1 MKLSLQWLREWVP
14 VNESAEALAERMTL
28 AGLETETAPLIG
40 ALPQGVVVGRII
52 AAERHPQA
60 DRLQV
65 CQVDVGQAA
74 PLSIVCGAANARV
87 GLHAP
92 CATVGGSLPGGQ
104 RITEAKL
111 RGVDSFGML
120 CSTQELGLAEKS
132 DGLLELDP
140 ESLPGTPI
148 ERHLSFDDALLHLEL
163 TPNRGD
169 CLSVLGLAR
178 ELAALYSVPMRRPNL
193 PPAVVVGD
201 KVLKVEL
208 DDAEACPAYVGR
220 LITRLRTDARTPD
233 WMRERLRRSGIRCLH
248 PVVDITNYVMLELGQ
263 PLHAF
268 DLKSLQGTIRVR
280 RAAAGESLALL
291 NEQTVALDHAELVIA
306 DDRGPLALAGVMGG
320 AASGV
325 NADTTAIFLES
336 ACFAPAAVA
345 GTGRRHKLNSD
356 ALYRF
361 ERGVDPGLQRTALDR
376 ASQLIVQLCGGEVHP
391 VSQAGRLQPE
401 GVSIRLRAERVSR
414 LLGIKLPPKEIEALL
429 GRLGMSLRHDVGGS
443 WQVKVPSYRSDLRLE
458 VDLIEEVAR
467 LHGYARIAAEPYPA
481 RLAPRP
487 LPENRLAAETLD
499 DCLIQRGWQE
509 TVSLAFADPRLHAA
523 LMPDAATV
531 RVDNPLAE
539 PLADL
544 RCTLWTGLIPAWRHN
559 LQRQVRRLRLF
570 ERGVVFAPG
579 ADGVEETACIAGLA
593 SGPAAPEQWGLSAR
607 ESDFHDLKAEVE
619 ALLGGRLAEARFVAD
634 AHPALHPGQ
643 TARVWLGDQAIG
655 WLGRLHP
662 RVVQALDLPEAPLVF
677 ELAVDPLRER
687 PLPKAR
693 PWSEFPSSRRDL
705 AVVVPLAVTAQALI
719 DAARAVAGP
728 SLIGTPVFDV
738 YHGKG
743 LSDGCKSIAIGLIFN
758 DYSRTLQQTEIE
770 AQVAAI
776 LQVWQQNLGAVVRA

>member
-14 VNESAEALAERMTL
+14 INEPAEALAERMTL
-28 AGLETETAPLIG
+28 AGLETESAALIG
-40 ALPQGVVVGRII
+40 ALPVGVVVGRIV

-65 CQVDVGQAA
+65 CQVDVGEAA
-74 PLSIVCGAANARV
+74 PLTIVCGAANARV

-92 CATVGGSLPGGQ
+92 CAKVGGVLPGGQ

-120 CSTQELGLAEKS
+120 CSAQELGLAEKS

-140 ESLPGTPI
+140 DSTPGTPI

-178 ELAALYSVPMRRPNL
+178 ELSALYGMPMRRPNL

-201 KVLKVEL
+201 KVLRIDL

-220 LITRLRTDARTPD
+220 LITRLRPDARTPD

-268 DLKSLQGTIRVR
+268 DLARLQGTIRVR
-280 RAAAGESLALL
+280 RAAAGERLTLL
-291 NEQTVALDHAELVIA
+291 NEQTVGLDHGELVIA
-306 DDRGPLALAGVMGG
+306 DERGPLALAGVMGG

-325 NADTTAIFLES
+325 GAETSAIFLES

-345 GTGRRHKLNSD
+345 GTGRRHKLVSD

-401 GVSIRLRAERVSR
+401 GVTIRLRAERVSR
-414 LLGIKLPPKEIEALL
+414 LLGIKLPPKDIEALL
-429 GRLGMSLRHDVGGS
+429 GRLGMTLRHDVGGS
-443 WQVKVPSYRSDLRLE
+443 WQVRVPSHRSDLRLE

-467 LHGYARIAAEPYPA
+467 LHGYARIAAAPYPV
-481 RLAPRP
+481 RLAPLPRP
-487 LPENRLAAETLD
+487 ECRLPAEALG
-499 DCLIQRGWQE
+499 DCLVSRGWQE

-523 LMPDAATV
+523 LMPALPV
-531 RVDNPLAE
+531 VKVDNPLAE
-539 PLADL
+539 PLAEL
-544 RCTLWTGLIPAWRHN
+544 RRSLWTGLIPAWRHN
-559 LQRQVRRLRLF
+559 LQRQVRRVRLF
-570 ERGVVFAPG
+570 ERGVCFEPG
-579 ADGVEETACIAGLA
+579 ADGVVETERIAGLA
-593 SGPAAPEQWGLSAR
+593 SGPAAPEQWGLPAR
-607 ESDFHDLKAEVE
+607 ETDFHDLKADVE
-619 ALLGGRLAEARFVAD
+619 ALIGSRLPEARFDAE

-643 TARVWLGDQAIG
+643 SARVRIGEEHIG
-655 WLGRLHP
+655 WVGRLHP
-662 RVVQALDLPEAPLVF
+662 RVVQQLDLPEAPLLF
-677 ELAVDPLRER
+677 ELAVGALQQR
-687 PLPKAR
+687 PLPRAR
-693 PWSEFPSSRRDL
+693 PYSEFPSSRRDL
-705 AVVVPLAVTAQALI
+705 AVVVPEAVSAQALI
-719 DAARAVAGP
+719 EAARAAAGP
-728 SLIGTPVFDV
+728 SLVATPVFDV

-743 LSDGCKSIAIGLIFN
+743 LSDGCKSVAIGLIFN
-758 DYSRTLQQTEIE
+758 DYSRTLQQSDID
-770 AQVAAI
+770 AQVAAV
-776 LQVWQQNLGAVVRA
+776 LQAWQKNLGAVVRA